1 MKKVLVTLFILSIPC
16 LLFAKDTVK
25 YDKELTEK
33 IAEIIKETAEIKVG
47 SARKELLKYYTT
59 EGGISHPKQRTY
71 ASRRCPYIKVDVEFE
86 LEKVERKGLEEK
98 NSDRIIK
105 ISKPYLQWAIL
116 D

>member
-1 MKKVLVTLFILSIPC
+1 MKKILLTLFILSIPC
-16 LLFAKDTVK
+16 FLFAEDNIK

-33 IAEIIKETAEIKVG
+33 IAEIITETAEIKVG
-47 SARKELLKYYTT
+47 NTRKELLKYYTT

-71 ASRRCPYIKVDVEFE
+71 VHRRCPYIKVDVELE

-105 ISKPYLQWAIL
+105 ISKPYLQGAIL